1 MLDREGYRPNVGII
15 LCNAKN
21 EVFWASASGN
31 IPGSFRKVASNGAK
45 PRKRPCFGNCTRKSA
60 CFRSTFAFSA
70 HPGLVALR
78 SAGAMDQARMARQL
92 QRQKQIWFLLRL
104 VGRDSDVSLRAS
116 NHPEF
121 DAWRWNSYWVP
132 LDVVIEFKR
141 GVYEQALSEL
151 ARFIDADRKRTR
163 GAFVRRFQSMS
174 TAAIRMPGS
183 AEPMH
188 VMSWRISA
196 ISALCML
203 AFGSSPLAAKG
214 PADYELLLEKKSE
227 GTNFDDRPWVE
238 IEAILPAAPQQANLL
253 PIDVNQLSDN
263 RFFRR

>member
-1 MLDREGYRPNVGII
+1 
-15 LCNAKN
+15 
-21 EVFWASASGN
+21 
-31 IPGSFRKVASNGAK
+31 
-45 PRKRPCFGNCTRKSA
+45 
-60 CFRSTFAFSA
+60 
-70 HPGLVALR
+70 
-78 SAGAMDQARMARQL
+78 
-92 QRQKQIWFLLRL
+92 
-104 VGRDSDVSLRAS
+104 
-116 NHPEF
+116 
-121 DAWRWNSYWVP
+121 
-132 LDVVIEFKR
+132 
-141 GVYEQALSEL
+141 
-151 ARFIDADRKRTR
+151 
-163 GAFVRRFQSMS
+163 
-174 TAAIRMPGS
+174 MPGS

-263 RFFRR
+263 RFFVDEASVHYGSDDVIRYTMVIVSPSGARNVTFEGMRCETGERRLYAFGRADGSWSRAKNSSWQRIEGAKLNRQHAALYRDYFCTTGSSVSDTEGARRVLHDGNPGAIAR